1 MQQLQ
6 ANLYSV
12 FLAEERDGPPNDA
25 DYLYDSDIC
34 MRELPCYDKEGKRNG
49 RTYCESLKPD
59 SLHVAQY
66 LAYHRLQ
73 WFDGTKGRM
82 AFSNKGRPRM
92 CKCEDVVSD
101 AEATRPRYKD

>member
-34 MRELPCYDKEGKRNG
+34 GRELPLGSG
-49 RTYCESLKPD
+49 RTLCESLKPD

-73 WFDGTKGRM
+73 WFDCTKGSM
-82 AFSNKGRPRM
+82 VFSKKGRPRM
-92 CKCEDVVSD
+92 CRCGDTESD
-101 AEATRPRYKD
+101 TGAAKPQMW

>member
-1 MQQLQ
+1 MQRLQ

-12 FLAEERDGPPNDA
+12 FLTEERDGPRNDA

-34 MRELPCYDKEGKRNG
+34 MRELPTGSG
-49 RTYCESLKPD
+49 RTLCESLKPD

-82 AFSNKGRPRM
+82 VVGKRGQPRM
-92 CKCEDVVSD
+92 CRCGNTESD
-101 AEATRPRYKD
+101 TGAAKPQMW

>member
-1 MQQLQ
+1 MMQRLQ

-34 MRELPCYDKEGKRNG
+34 MRELPLGSG
-49 RTYCESLKPD
+49 RTLCESLKPD

-82 AFSNKGRPRM
+82 SFSKKGRPRM
-92 CKCEDVVSD
+92 CKCGDVGSD
-101 AEATRPRYKD
+101 AETTRPRYKD

>member
-6 ANLYSV
+6 SNLYSV

-25 DYLYDSDIC
+25 DYLYDSDTC
-34 MRELPCYDKEGKRNG
+34 MRVLPPPG

>member
-1 MQQLQ
+1 MQRLQ

-12 FLAEERDGPPNDA
+12 FLTEEREGPPNEA
-25 DYLYDSDIC
+25 DWLYESDIC
-34 MRELPCYDKEGKRNG
+34 RRELPSGSG

-82 AFSNKGRPRM
+82 VFSKKGRPRM
-92 CKCEDVVSD
+92 CKCGDVGSD
-101 AEATRPRYKD
+101 AETTRPRYKD

>member
-1 MQQLQ
+1 MQRLQ

-34 MRELPCYDKEGKRNG
+34 MRELPTGSG
-49 RTYCESLKPD
+49 RTLCESLKPD

-66 LAYHRLQ
+66 LALVLNIPLVIWATLGIGVHP
-73 WFDGTKGRM
+73 
-82 AFSNKGRPRM
+82 FSF
-92 CKCEDVVSD
+92 
-101 AEATRPRYKD
+101 

>member
-1 MQQLQ
+1 MQRLQ

-34 MRELPCYDKEGKRNG
+34 MRELPSGSG
-49 RTYCESLKPD
+49 RTYCESLKPA